1 MANGKQQQRY
11 RFQGVISLGAVGAAL
26 LLASFGTALGSA
38 SDAQANSDRWQN
50 EPVKP
55 IMPYTTQDEDKVQLG
70 KKLFFEP
77 RLSRSGFISC
87 NSCHNLSR
95 GGTDNLPTS
104 IGHNWQEGPIN
115 SPTVLNASLHHA
127 QFWDGRADT
136 LQEQAAGPIDNPL
149 EMASTHSLAVDV
161 LRSIPEYVEMFEQIY
176 GSNEITINEV
186 TDAIAEFEETL
197 VTPNSRFDQWLL
209 GDDSAITEQ
218 ELRGYQ
224 TFKQIGCAAC
234 HYGEALGGKDFHRM
248 GIVHEYLTENASLGR
263 FEVTSDERDMLHFK
277 VPSLR
282 NVERTYPYFHDGA
295 VWSLEEATQIM
306 AYVQLGRE
314 LPEEDIADM
323 VAFMNS
329 LAGDMPELRIPQL
342 PPSAPNTPQPQPFER
357 DEAAD

>member
-1 MANGKQQQRY
+1 MMKHLTTLITLGTVLSFA
-11 RFQGVISLGAVGAAL
+11 VIAPVTADR
-26 LLASFGTALGSA
+26 LA
-38 SDAQANSDRWQN
+38 Q
-50 EPVKP
+50 EPIKP
-55 IMPYTTQDEDKVQLG
+55 IPEAVIEEPDKVELG

-115 SPTVLNASLHHA
+115 SPTVLNASLHYT
-127 QFWDGRADT
+127 QFWDGRAET

-149 EMASTHSLAVDV
+149 EMASTHNLAVDV
-161 LRSIPEYVEMFEQIY
+161 LRSIPDYVEMFKDVY
-176 GSNEITINEV
+176 GSEDITIDKV
-186 TDAIAEFEETL
+186 TDAVAEFEETL

-209 GDDSAITEQ
+209 GDDDAISGQ

-224 TFKQIGCAAC
+224 TFKQIGCTAC

-263 FEVTSDERDMLHFK
+263 FEVTGDERDMLHFK

-314 LPEEDIADM
+314 LPEDDIADM
-323 VAFMNS
+323 VAFMKS
-329 LAGDMPELRIPQL
+329 LAGEMPELRIPQL
-342 PPSAPNTPQPQPFER
+342 PPSSSDTPQPQPFEHQ
-357 DEAAD
+357 EA

>member
-1 MANGKQQQRY
+1 MADNNRTQLRPSGSLAALC
-11 RFQGVISLGAVGAAL
+11 VTAVTILGASL
-26 LLASFGTALGSA
+26 WLASPSIASPSSA
-38 SDAQANSDRWQN
+38 ASERWQN

-55 IMPYTTQDEDKVQLG
+55 IQPYQTEDEAKVQLG

-95 GGTDNLPTS
+95 GGSDNLPTS

-115 SPTVLNASLHHA
+115 SPTVLNASLHYA

-149 EMASTHSLAVDV
+149 EMAYTHTLAVEV
-161 LRSIPEYVEMFEQIY
+161 LRSIPQYVEMFEAVY
-176 GSNEITINEV
+176 GTAEITIDEV

-197 VTPNSRFDQWLL
+197 VTPNARFDQWLL
-209 GDDSAITEQ
+209 GDDDAITAQ
-218 ELRGYQ
+218 ELRGYE

-248 GIVHEYLTENASLGR
+248 GIVHEYLTDNASLGR
-263 FEVTSDERDMLHFK
+263 FEVTGDESDMLKFK

-282 NVERTYPYFHDGA
+282 NIERTYPYFHDGA

-323 VAFMNS
+323 VAFMKS
-329 LAGDMPELRIPQL
+329 LAGEMPELRIPQL
-342 PPSAPNTPQPQPFER
+342 PPSGPNTPQPAPF
-357 DEAAD
+357 DND